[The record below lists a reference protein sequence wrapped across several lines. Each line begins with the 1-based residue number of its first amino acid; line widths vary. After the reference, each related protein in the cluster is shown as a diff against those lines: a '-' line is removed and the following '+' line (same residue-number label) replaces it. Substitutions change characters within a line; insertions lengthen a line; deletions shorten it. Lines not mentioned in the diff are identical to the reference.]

1 MNNHISIIASEHAI
15 RLRRA
20 RLSLEGL
27 SLGDAFGRHFFY
39 TPHVAWLVEQRAMP
53 APPWRYTDD
62 TIMALSVYDTLAQF
76 GQVDQDHLAAG
87 FARRYMADT
96 GRGYGL
102 TARDILVDIAR
113 GTPWPEAAGSVFGGQ
128 GSMGNGSAMRVG
140 PISGYFADD
149 APAAVR
155 QAILSAAVTHAHPE
169 GQAGAAVIA
178 LAGAYAWRAARDE
191 AAPTLSAMCDYVL
204 AKTPAGA
211 TANGIRKAAELPR
224 GTTPT
229 DAATVLGNGS
239 HATCV
244 DTVPFC
250 IWCAGRHLDS
260 FEDAMWATVSGLG
273 DMDTTCAIVGSIVA
287 LAVGEAGLPQSW
299 ISARESLG
307 IS

>member
-1 MNNHISIIASEHAI
+1 MSRQYPSLPTDHAI
-15 RLRRA
+15 RLQRA

-39 TPHVAWLVEQRAMP
+39 TPHVDFLVAQRALP

-62 TIMALSVYDTLAQF
+62 TVMGLSVYESLAQF
-76 GQVDQDHLAAG
+76 GQIDQDNLAG
-87 FARRYMADT
+87 DFARRYMADS

-113 GTPWPEAAGSVFGGQ
+113 GTPWSDAAGGVFQGQ

-140 PISGYFADD
+140 PVGGFFAHDPD
-149 APAAVR
+149 EAVR

-169 GQAGAAVIA
+169 GRAGAAAVA
-178 LAGAYAWRAARDE
+178 LACVFAWRVACKK
-191 AAPTLSAMCDYVL
+191 AAPSLTDMCEFVL
-204 AKTPAGA
+204 TKTPAGT
-211 TANGIRKAAELPR
+211 TADGIYSAMKLPEH
-224 GTTPT
+224 TSPS

-239 HATCV
+239 HVTCV

-250 IWCAGRHLDS
+250 IWCAGRHMES
-260 FEDAMWATVSGLG
+260 FEDSMWSTVSAMG

-287 LAVGEAGLPQSW
+287 LAVGIEGLPVEW
-299 ISARESLG
+299 ISSRESLEL
-307 IS
+307 S